1 MSAVPAPPA
10 GNGARLSV
18 VGAGRVGQTL
28 AHLLV
33 QKLGLRAH
41 QVFCRQPVHAEEAA
55 AFIGPGK
62 ALSHFAV
69 LSASDIWLI
78 GVPDSAIESTAKA
91 LAEQAQRLGWPPAIA
106 FHCSGF
112 CASDKL
118 AALQQLGWSVASVH
132 PALNFAN
139 PAQAVRQFSGT
150 LCGIEGDETAAR
162 WLNEAMAAI
171 GGQVFSLDAS
181 TKVLYHAAAVF
192 CSNFTIAL
200 QDMAQQA
207 WRSAGLPDEVIAP
220 LNRQLLETS
229 VRNALALGP
238 PQAITGPAAR
248 GDAQTVQTQM
258 QAVSDWSADAGH
270 IYQLL
275 SEAAYRLAQQG
286 NSLAPG
292 PGLLQ
297 RPSP

>member
-1 MSAVPAPPA
+1 MNAAASPA
-10 GNGARLSV
+10 GNGTRLSV

-118 AALQQLGWSVASVH
+118 AALRQLGWSVASVH

-139 PAQAVRQFSGT
+139 PAQAV
-150 LCGIEGDETAAR
+150 
-162 WLNEAMAAI
+162 
-171 GGQVFSLDAS
+171 
-181 TKVLYHAAAVF
+181 
-192 CSNFTIAL
+192 
-200 QDMAQQA
+200 
-207 WRSAGLPDEVIAP
+207 
-220 LNRQLLETS
+220 
-229 VRNALALGP
+229 
-238 PQAITGPAAR
+238 
-248 GDAQTVQTQM
+248 
-258 QAVSDWSADAGH
+258 
-270 IYQLL
+270 
-275 SEAAYRLAQQG
+275 
-286 NSLAPG
+286 
-292 PGLLQ
+292 
-297 RPSP
+297 